1 MFWAALLK
9 AGSTVYFCVQP
20 EQTKSHI
27 PICNW
32 MIIAVA
38 INWLIIYYNVPLCAC
53 ACMHVHVHAYVRIMY
68 THRLSTACMEMKR
81 AGTLN
86 VSKKISAAFSRF
98 LLGFSGASVSST
110 GCYRKN
116 KKLKLFV
123 GMSQFSCDQKNNK
136 EQHQNTTAIDEQRA
150 GKSKS

>member
-1 MFWAALLK
+1 MHL
-9 AGSTVYFCVQP
+9 CVCVCV
-20 EQTKSHI
+20 HAFV
-27 PICNW
+27 C
-32 MIIAVA
+32 VC
-38 INWLIIYYNVPLCAC
+38 VRVH
-53 ACMHVHVHAYVRIMY
+53 ACMRIMY

-123 GMSQFSCDQKNNK
+123 GMSQSNCDQKNNK
-136 EQHQNTTAIDEQRA
+136 AQHQNTTAIDEQQA
-150 GKSKS
+150 GKAKSQ